1 MAAAPFLLAAALAG
15 ASVLSPNAAPP
26 GDIIMAGA
34 VSPRDRRLRE
44 GWQFR
49 EVYQSGKSIHGNLMT
64 LVTLVKPEDRC
75 RFAFVA
81 SRKVGGAVQRNRA
94 KRLLREAFRAV
105 PAALHDEA
113 RWRIWIARATCARS
127 GLAAV
132 STEMNRLIGQERR

>member
-1 MAAAPFLLAAALAG
+1 
-15 ASVLSPNAAPP
+15 
-26 GDIIMAGA
+26 MAGA

-64 LVTLVKPEDRC
+64 LVTLAKPEDRC
-75 RFAFVA
+75 RFSFVA

-105 PAALHDEA
+105 PAERHDEA
-113 RWRIWIARATCARS
+113 RWRVWIARASCSRS
-127 GLAAV
+127 DLAPVFA
-132 STEMNRLIGQERR
+132 EMTRLIGQERR

>member
-1 MAAAPFLLAAALAG
+1 MAAAPFSLGAVPAG
-15 ASVLSPNAAPP
+15 ASVSRLNPAPP
-26 GDIIMAGA
+26 GDTIMASA
-34 VSPRDRRLRE
+34 VSPRDRRLRA

-64 LVTLVKPEDRC
+64 LVSLPKPEDRC

-105 PAALHDEA
+105 PAERHDEA
-113 RWRIWIARATCARS
+113 RWRVWIARASCAGS

-132 STEMNRLIGQERR
+132 FAEMTRLIGQERR